1 MNSKQSF
8 MDKLSALV
16 GTQYGAL
23 LLVLFVHLILFSFLD
38 HHSAI
43 RWLLDASILALV
55 GSAVHAISGHR
66 WLRTFVIV
74 VGASAILLG
83 AVGRE
88 MEIDAAFPVGTL
100 AKATLF
106 GVVIVVVFKDVLKR
120 REIDMDAV
128 LGACCIYLLIGL
140 AWESVY
146 AFIEWQTPNS
156 FALPTGTPRSG
167 SGADLRSFQ
176 SDLMYFSL
184 ITMTTIGYGDIT
196 PTSSPARVLSAL
208 QGVVAQLY
216 VAIIIA
222 RLVGMELANRRD
234 RPSQER

>member
-1 MNSKQSF
+1 MNSKQTF
-8 MDKLSALV
+8 MDKLSVLV

-23 LLVLFVHLILFSFLD
+23 LLVLFVHLVLFSFLD
-38 HHSAI
+38 HHTVM
-43 RWLLDASILALV
+43 RWLLDASILALI

-83 AVGRE
+83 TVGRE
-88 MEIDAAFPVGTL
+88 MEIDVVFPVGAL
-100 AKATLF
+100 AKAALY
-106 GVVIVVVFKDVLKR
+106 GVVIVVVFKDVLRR
-120 REIDMDAV
+120 REVDMDAV

-146 AFIEWQTPNS
+146 SFIEWQTPNS
-156 FALPTGTPRSG
+156 FALPAGTPNSG
-167 SGADLRSFQ
+167 SGAHLVAIQ

-196 PTSSPARVLSAL
+196 PTSPPARVLSAL

-222 RLVGMELANRRD
+222 RLVGMELAHRRD
-234 RPSQER
+234 RPSQKR